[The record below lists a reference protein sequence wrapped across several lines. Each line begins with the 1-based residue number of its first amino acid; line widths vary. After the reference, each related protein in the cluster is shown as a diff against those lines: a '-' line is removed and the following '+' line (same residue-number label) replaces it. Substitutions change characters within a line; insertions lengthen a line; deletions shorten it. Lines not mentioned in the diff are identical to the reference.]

1 VNQRL
6 FILIFHG
13 VGTPPRPLE
22 PGEEH
27 VWLSVDALRSVL
39 DAAAER
45 GDVQLT
51 FDDANRSDHEIA
63 LPELVARGLR
73 ATFFVVAERINEPGF
88 LTEQQLRELSDAGM
102 SIQSHGMRHRCWR
115 RLDDASL
122 REELVTARDMIEDM
136 VGQPVMET
144 AIPFCLYDRR
154 VLNRARTLGYRHVY
168 TCDGGPATRDAWLQ
182 PRTQIS
188 AGEDG
193 ARLKEIVAPTVGFR
207 AARAVKGQIKRWR

>member
-1 VNQRL
+1 VDQRV

-22 PGEEH
+22 PGEGH
-27 VWLSVDALRSVL
+27 VWLSLDALRSVL

-45 GDVQLT
+45 GDVRLT

-73 ATFFVVAERINEPGF
+73 ATFFVVAGRIGQPGF
-88 LTEQQLRELSDAGM
+88 LAEQQLRELSDAGM

-115 RLDDASL
+115 RLDDASR

-136 VGQPVMET
+136 VGQPVIDT

-154 VLNRARTLGYRHVY
+154 VLSWVRNAGYRHVY
-168 TCDGGPATRDAWLQ
+168 TCDGGPAKRGAWLQ

-193 ARLKEIVAPTVGFR
+193 VRLKEIVVPTVRLR